1 MAGYLGKIS
10 AIVTA
15 NTSDFS
21 QRLIAT
27 ADEVRS
33 LAELWKPLPPDAPT
47 QG

>member
-1 MAGYLGKIS
+1 MAGCSGKIL

-33 LAELWKPLPPDAPT
+33 LAELRKLLPPDAPT